1 MLNFIKLFIDT
12 TDKLNLCNHF
22 RQQQIEIAKNHCFNN
37 NIQIRKIYKNNNY
50 IKLLENVDRK
60 FFIKKYFPIKQNVN
74 YNNIKLSLESMY
86 SVSHWRDNDEIIKYL
101 NKINFNIKDSIL
113 IDPTANVGGISIYF
127 AFHFKNVYSIEI
139 DNLNFSYL
147 NHNIKLY
154 NLNNITTY
162 LNDSNKLLPK
172 LVKKLSNEKTVVF
185 FDPPWGGFGYSQNE
199 QIDLFLGNINLYTL
213 VDYIIDDVSIVLIK
227 APFNY
232 NIDNFKQIVKKKIDI
247 IKLKK
252 YQIIVVFS

>member
-1 MLNFIKLFIDT
+1 MKNKYTDLYTNIEILEIPDNSWIRNIYPKYLFRDEYYKKFKLKSNKYITSIFNIDIPEKFIKSFYDVQVNINKKNFKFIKNMLNFIKLFIDT

-37 NIQIRKIYKNNNY
+37 NIQIRKIYKDNNY

-127 AFHFKNVYSIEI
+127 AFHFKNVYSIE
-139 DNLNFSYL
+139 N
-147 NHNIKLY
+147 
-154 NLNNITTY
+154 
-162 LNDSNKLLPK
+162 
-172 LVKKLSNEKTVVF
+172 
-185 FDPPWGGFGYSQNE
+185 
-199 QIDLFLGNINLYTL
+199 
-213 VDYIIDDVSIVLIK
+213 
-227 APFNY
+227 
-232 NIDNFKQIVKKKIDI
+232 
-247 IKLKK
+247 
-252 YQIIVVFS
+252 